1 MPWGRLRT
9 SAADGERVMATIE
22 QRRFPYLWEVDTP
35 PGGEGWESTYP
46 YYLVSSE
53 ETRAHEQQLF
63 WFQDSMHHPHPY
75 FPFDTITFEAWGM
88 SCGAYST
95 RVFALPPSRGLD
107 LRLVNGYLYIGAV
120 PVTDPEEIGARAVEF
135 EKRAGHY
142 YANWPDLFARW
153 REKAEAAIH
162 EMEAITIP
170 ALPELEDEAV
180 VFEGRGRS
188 SAHDLLSGYTRL
200 VDLFFLVWQY
210 HFEML
215 NIGYGAYITFFQFC
229 RQAFP
234 TIDEQTIARMVA
246 GIDVLTFRP
255 DEELKGLAR
264 KAVEVGVAEAIAGAE
279 DPLAALATLDAQDGG
294 REWLDA
300 FEAAKYPWFNFSS
313 DYGFYHD
320 QLSWI
325 DDLSIPLAGIQGYIR
340 RLQRGEDIAR
350 PTEELRRERDRLAEE
365 YGSYLDDENRA
376 QFTQLLELSRTV
388 FPFIEDH
395 NFYVE
400 HWMHTVFWG
409 KMRAIGALLVE
420 RGQFP
425 HDDDVFFLN
434 RHELAQVLYDVADAW
449 AVGVEVRRP
458 AHWTNEVAR
467 RRERI
472 EALREWTAPPAL
484 GAPPEI
490 VTDPFAIM
498 NYGITSERVTSWLGD
513 EPAEGRTSLSGIA
526 GSPGVIE
533 GPARVIRSEK
543 ELGAVQEGEIL
554 VCTITAPSWGPVF
567 STIAG
572 VVTDIGGMMCHA
584 AIVCREYGVPAVV
597 GTGFA
602 TQSLQTGQRL
612 RVDGGTGEVTVLA

>member
-1 MPWGRLRT
+1 
-9 SAADGERVMATIE
+9 MATIE
-22 QRRFPYLWEVDTP
+22 QSRFPYLWEVDTP
-35 PGGEGWESTYP
+35 AGAEGWEEMYS
-46 YYLVSSE
+46 YYLLSGE
-53 ETRAHEQQLF
+53 ETRAHEQELF

-120 PVTDPEEIGARAVEF
+120 PVTDPQEIEARAVEF
-135 EKRAGHY
+135 MKRAGHY
-142 YANWPDLFARW
+142 YANWDDLFAKW
-153 REKAEAAIH
+153 RVKAEAAIH
-162 EMEAITIP
+162 EMEAVT
-170 ALPELEDEAV
+170 LPSLPDLEDEAV

-188 SAHDLLSGYTRL
+188 SAHDLISGYTRL

-229 RQAFP
+229 TQAFP
-234 TIDEQTIARMVA
+234 SISDQEIARMVA

-264 KAVEVGVAEAIAGAE
+264 TAVELGVADRIAATE
-279 DPLAALATLDAQDGG
+279 DPDALLAALRSDDAG
-294 REWLDA
+294 RQWVEA
-300 FEAAKYPWFNFSS
+300 FEAAQYPWFNFCS

-320 QLSWI
+320 QRSWI
-325 DDLSIPLAGIQGYIR
+325 DDLSIPFSGIRGYIR
-340 RLQRGEDIAR
+340 RLEQGEDISR
-350 PTEELRRERDRLAEE
+350 PTETLRRERDQLAEE
-365 YGSYLDDENRA
+365 YAGFLDGENRR
-376 QFTQLLELSRTV
+376 QFEELLGLSRTV

-400 HWMHTVFWG
+400 HWMHTVFWN
-409 KMRAIGALLVE
+409 KMREIGALLVE
-420 RGQFP
+420 RGQF
-425 HDDDVFFLN
+425 DDADDVFFLN
-434 RHELAQVLYDVADAW
+434 RHELAQLLYDVADAW
-449 AVGVEVRRP
+449 AVGVPLRRP
-458 AHWTNEVAR
+458 AGWRKTVA
-467 RRERI
+467 ERKETL
-472 EALREWTAPPAL
+472 EALRRWPAPPAL
-484 GAPPEI
+484 GAPPET

-498 NYGITSERVTSWLGD
+498 NYGITSERVRSWLGGGAGD
-513 EPAEGRTSLSGIA
+513 GAALSGIA
-526 GSPGVIE
+526 GSPGVVE

-543 ELGAVQEGEIL
+543 ELGDVQDGEIL

-602 TQSLQTGQRL
+602 TQTITTGQRV
-612 RVDGGTGEVTVLA
+612 RVDGDSGEIAIVG